1 MSCNVLILL
10 HIISTGSNGASSP
23 PSLAVFL
30 VFSFSLRQALE
41 NAMND
46 MLLVSSV
53 PQEAPGP
60 AHGGSQPFL
69 ANAGIGDR
77 PTVLTVS
84 LVYDERGEASAF
96 HVALIPM
103 AQKAEGKSSASCE
116 RSSTEYNGEAPGLCV
131 DEALRGNR
139 GDKGARCA
147 SSVTGKRSVRVWDS
161 RERTTS
167 QKRPAIRQQQ
177 SSAS

>member
-1 MSCNVLILL
+1 MSEM
-10 HIISTGSNGASSP
+10 
-23 PSLAVFL
+23 L
-30 VFSFSLRQALE
+30 VA
-41 NAMND
+41 
-46 MLLVSSV
+46 SSV
-53 PQEAPGP
+53 PQENRGP
-60 AHGGSQPFL
+60 AQGGSQPFL

-103 AQKAEGKSSASCE
+103 AQKDEGKSSASCG

-131 DEALRGNR
+131 DEALRGDGGGK
-139 GDKGARCA
+139 GDSA
-147 SSVTGKRSVRVWDS
+147 TGKRSVRVWDS

-167 QKRPAIRQQQ
+167 QKRPAIK
-177 SSAS
+177 